1 MTTSALEQL
10 RENLLKR
17 GYHGVHIVNRTQFL
31 HFFDGYVRPLQTVG
45 FGGSVTTRELG
56 LPERCRE
63 AGKTVLDHWRAD
75 PEEKTAIRHQ
85 QLDADLFVTSANAL
99 TKDGILVNA
108 DGLGNRVAASIFG
121 PGRVLWIVTPNK
133 IVNDVSDAFHRIRNV
148 ATPRNARRLGISTPC
163 ASDMICKHC
172 LSDQK
177 IDRVYALFE
186 YCPGGSE
193 QTVILLAEPLG
204 Y

>member
-1 MTTSALEQL
+1 MTIVELEHL

-17 GYHGVHIVNRTQFL
+17 GYQAVHIVNRPQFL
-31 HFFDGYVRPLQTVG
+31 HFFDHYVRPLQTIG

-63 AGKTVLDHWRAD
+63 AGKTVLDHWSAASD
-75 PEEKTAIRHQ
+75 NKTEIRHQ
-85 QLDADLFVTSANAL
+85 QLDADLFITSANAV
-99 TKDGILVNA
+99 TEDGILVNA

-121 PGRVLWIVTPNK
+121 PSRVLWIITPNK
-133 IVNDVSDAFHRIRNV
+133 VVNSISDAFHRIRNV
-148 ATPRNARRLGISTPC
+148 ATPMNARRLGISTPC
-163 ASDMICKHC
+163 ASDMICRHC